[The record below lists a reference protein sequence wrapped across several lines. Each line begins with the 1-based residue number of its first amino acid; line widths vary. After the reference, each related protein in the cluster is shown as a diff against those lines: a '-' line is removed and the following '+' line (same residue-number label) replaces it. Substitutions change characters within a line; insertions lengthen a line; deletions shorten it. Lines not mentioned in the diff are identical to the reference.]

1 MPPIRNK
8 NRKNLDEQEGRI
20 LLAISDLQNGRIQRV
35 AQAARI
41 YEIPRTT
48 LQDRLNGIQ
57 QRSLVRANSHKLTQY
72 EEESLVKWVL
82 DLDRRGLPPR
92 HSLVREMANYIL
104 SQHGKPQVGKNWIT
118 KLIKRRPEIDS
129 KFARKYN
136 YERAKCEDPKIIQ
149 EHFDR
154 VQAAISEYGIL
165 PEDIFNFDET
175 GFAMGLCATAKVITG
190 SDRYAQPKLL
200 QPGNRE
206 WVTAIEATNSTGWAV
221 PSYVIFKA
229 KKNVREGWFDD
240 LPDDWRI
247 NISDN
252 GWTTDQIGL
261 EWLKTHFIP
270 YINGR
275 TVGKYRMLIL
285 DGHGSHL
292 TPEFDHIC
300 TENNIIPVCMPPHS
314 SHLLQPL
321 DVGCFAVLKRHYG
334 QLVEQRMRLGFNH
347 IDKMDFLTAFP
358 QARTVAY
365 KAQTIWNSFA
375 ATGLVPFNPDRV
387 IQQLNIRLKTPTPPP
402 SRSSNTASSCLQT
415 PQNIRQFIRQSTTIN
430 KRINE
435 RTESNQNQEINQAVV
450 RLSKAYEMIANDVL
464 LVRKENYDLRAA
476 HEKEKQK
483 RQKSKKQ
490 ISIEQAV
497 TKEEV
502 QALVQGQVEAS
513 HAVTTTPAE
522 PELPASQ
529 AVVRRQ
535 YRCSELTNALV
546 VLVWCRFGGELQMTF
561 YYEGYIIFKN
571 WPGPSTHVSE
581 WLDTIL
587 RTNPVTTL
595 YARGGYETQLSKAL
609 IGFMENDLL
618 EPEIHYIRSLL
629 NANSVDEII
638 RGEPLL
644 VNCGYATGR
653 PEIYRLGPYGYDRNK
668 AICMIR
674 CVRGSVRFCLYEKS
688 HAGPIE
694 GTLRPKQQELHEGM
708 VLFMLSDMCLSWP
721 TESNGLFVLQ
731 TFSCERQQLRIQRD
745 DIPVKV
751 APFHATPLI
760 RELEGSLERP

>member
-48 LQDRLNGIQ
+48 LQDRLN
-57 QRSLVRANSHKLTQY
+57 
-72 EEESLVKWVL
+72 EESLVKWVL

-334 QLVEQRMRLGFNH
+334 QLVEQRMRLDTN
-347 IDKMDFLTAFP
+347 
-358 QARTVAY
+358 
-365 KAQTIWNSFA
+365 
-375 ATGLVPFNPDRV
+375 
-387 IQQLNIRLKTPTPPP
+387 PP
-402 SRSSNTASSCLQT
+402 SKSIKQYGIICLQT

-450 RLSKAYEMIANDVL
+450 RLSTAYEMIANDVL

-535 YRCSELTNALV
+535 YRCSGCNV
-546 VLVWCRFGGELQMTF
+546 MGHRINQC
-561 YYEGYIIFKN
+561 
-571 WPGPSTHVSE
+571 PS
-581 WLDTIL
+581 
-587 RTNPVTTL
+587 
-595 YARGGYETQLSKAL
+595 
-609 IGFMENDLL
+609 
-618 EPEIHYIRSLL
+618 
-629 NANSVDEII
+629 
-638 RGEPLL
+638 
-644 VNCGYATGR
+644 
-653 PEIYRLGPYGYDRNK
+653 
-668 AICMIR
+668 
-674 CVRGSVRFCLYEKS
+674 
-688 HAGPIE
+688 
-694 GTLRPKQQELHEGM
+694 
-708 VLFMLSDMCLSWP
+708 
-721 TESNGLFVLQ
+721 
-731 TFSCERQQLRIQRD
+731 RI
-745 DIPVKV
+745 
-751 APFHATPLI
+751 
-760 RELEGSLERP
+760 SS